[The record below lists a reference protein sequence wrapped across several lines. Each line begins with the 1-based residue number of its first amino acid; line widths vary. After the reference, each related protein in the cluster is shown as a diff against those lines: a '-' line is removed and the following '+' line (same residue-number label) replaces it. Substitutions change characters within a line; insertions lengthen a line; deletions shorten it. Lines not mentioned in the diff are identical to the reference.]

1 MSKPAAIAHSRTQA
15 HASALLDAACE
26 VVAAEGLAGL
36 SLRPLAHAMGVSVA
50 VLTHRHGARGE
61 VIAAIC
67 AAAREADA
75 AAMAA
80 WRAVLDAG
88 MEGQPAADLAEA
100 ILDDQAKRLR
110 GLSLLFVELLHAA
123 GADTALRAPLAAWS
137 AQRRAFWDEFAART
151 ALDGALVDCGWWNG
165 YMLAELAYGLVLD
178 ANPWYRLLRRLC
190 LRRLFAGGTAT
201 GSAADG
207 ADTRLFALML
217 ERLRQTPALP
227 EAVEGW
233 PALAARACGIQLA
246 ERGVGALTHRGIA
259 QRIGIAHTTLS
270 YRFPAQRDLVLAGLA
285 SIVAH
290 IRRAVAADSL
300 EQVERKR
307 NEDEGQRLDLARA
320 SLAVAIAATRMPE
333 LAPYAADMRSR
344 RGDNLA
350 KVLQKYLPQAAG
362 IDALCTQVVSMGLTG
377 VINTAAPQDA
387 ADSAA
392 AAAFAAAARWLSP
405 QSR

>member
-1 MSKPAAIAHSRTQA
+1 MSKPAPIAHSRTQA
-15 HASALLDAACE
+15 HASALLDAACA
-26 VVAAEGLAGL
+26 VVAAEGLARL

-75 AAMAA
+75 AAMAE

-88 MEGQPAADLAEA
+88 MEGEPAADLAEA

-123 GADTALRAPLAAWS
+123 GADAALRAPLAAWS

-151 ALDGALVDCGWWNG
+151 SLAPALVDCGWWNG

-190 LRRLFAGGTAT
+190 LRRLFAGGTA
-201 GSAADG
+201 SAANS
-207 ADTRLFALML
+207 ADMRMFALL
-217 ERLRQTPALP
+217 QERLRHTPALA
-227 EAVEGW
+227 EAAEGW

-259 QRIGIAHTTLS
+259 QRVGIAHTTLS

-377 VINTAAPQDA
+377 VINAAAPQDA
-387 ADSAA
+387 AESAA